1 MLVVLFSLL
10 LTLYLVIPEAI
21 FRTIF
26 GWFVSPRNFV
36 LSRTETAYRA
46 LGIAALPF
54 VLAVAGCWHF
64 PVMKSFPFPV
74 RENSSEVRR
83 ADYRV
88 VTECLYSEAEFQ
100 RLHSEFWPAFMRCAR
115 RQARLILWYSFF
127 ILLEASLAGK
137 LAKNFAR
144 YKHNAIYKWI
154 ADKLLF
160 SYISEWHPLLTPYAY
175 VDPNTTVQADILCTN
190 GTLYQGRVS
199 QHFLKGG
206 QLTGIFLQE
215 PRRFDRAAYLKAKNE
230 SAADPL
236 VEDFWKTIPSQ
247 NLYFFAEKIVNMNLS
262 YKAAEELDSRI
273 IARFI
278 AEVLKRDFRP
288 EQITITQRRPAVKS

>member
-1 MLVVLFSLL
+1 VLVVLFSLL

-26 GWFVSPRNFV
+26 GWFVPPRNFV
-36 LSRTETAYRA
+36 LSKTETAYRA
-46 LGIAALPF
+46 LEIAALPL
-54 VLAVAGCWHF
+54 VLAFFGSWYL

-74 RENSSEVRR
+74 RENSPQVRR

-88 VTECLYSEAEFQ
+88 VAESLYSETEFQ
-100 RLHSEFWPAFMRCAR
+100 RLRADFWPAFTRCAR
-115 RQARLILWYSFF
+115 RQARLILWYALF
-127 ILLEASLAGK
+127 IVLEASLAGE

-144 YKHNAIYKWI
+144 YKHIAVYKWI

-199 QHFLKGG
+199 QHFLKDG

-215 PRRFDRAAYLKAKNE
+215 PKRFDREAYLKAKDE
-230 SAADPL
+230 
-236 VEDFWKTIPSQ
+236 
-247 NLYFFAEKIVNMNLS
+247 AEKIVNMNLS
-262 YKAAEELDSRI
+262 YKPPERLDSRI
-273 IARFI
+273 IAKFI
-278 AEVLKRDFRP
+278 ADVLKHPFRP
-288 EQITITQRRPAVKS
+288 DQITITLHKPSPK

>member
-26 GWFVSPRNFV
+26 GWFVPPRNFV

-46 LGIAALPF
+46 LGVAALPL
-54 VLAVAGCWHF
+54 VLAFFGSWYL
-64 PVMKSFPFPV
+64 PVMKSFPFSV
-74 RENSSEVRR
+74 RENSPQLRR

-88 VTECLYSEAEFQ
+88 VAESLYSETEFQ
-100 RLHSEFWPAFMRCAR
+100 RLRSDFWPAFTRCAR
-115 RQARLILWYSFF
+115 RQARLFLWYSLF
-127 ILLEASLAGK
+127 IVLEASLAGK

-144 YKHNAIYKWI
+144 YKHNAVYKWI

-175 VDPNTTVQADILCTN
+175 IDSNTTVQADILCTN

-199 QHFLKGG
+199 QHFLKNG

-215 PRRFDRAAYLKAKNE
+215 PRRFDRDAYLRAKDAGQNPQTE
-230 SAADPL
+230 A
-236 VEDFWKTIPSQ
+236 FWKQIPSQ
-247 NLYFFAEKIVNMNLS
+247 NLYFFAEKIVNMNLG
-262 YKAAEELDSRI
+262 YKPPERLDSRI
-273 IARFI
+273 IAKFI
-278 AEVLKRDFRP
+278 ADVLKQPFRP
-288 EQITITQRRPAVKS
+288 DQITITLRKPAPRS